1 MIMTTVVSMQT
12 MGADWWFNKLLKY
25 KGVRRK
31 IKATSVNADE
41 AAQIEMER
49 LEHDELKAQRMADR
63 EAQINATTSTVV
75 KAILQARQFAD
86 EFS

>member
-1 MIMTTVVSMQT
+1 
-12 MGADWWFNKLLKY
+12 MGDDWWFKKLLKY
-25 KGVRRK
+25 KNVKRK
-31 IKATSVNADE
+31 LKATSINADE

-49 LEHDELKAQRMADR
+49 LERDVMKVRRMEERDAL
-63 EAQINATTSTVV
+63 IKATTSTVV